1 MRISD
6 WSSYVCSS
14 DLIAAGRFSPQLP
27 TRIYDD
33 GFPVSK
39 VWEDEPRNAVI
50 IRLGISLPDF
60 KSEEAAIWRK
70 GKGMLTRRS
79 IARRPYIAK
88 SHEILGH
95 KRTNDRWG
103 FRLRPVDVRAQG
115 RRRIASWCRGSD
127 ANQRSHER
135 AHSYQRFTSV
145 TLIVRPRRE

>member
-6 WSSYVCSS
+6 WSSDVCSS

-39 VWEDEPRNAVI
+39 EGEDDPRNAVI
-50 IRLGISLPDF
+50 IRLGISLPNF
-60 KSEEAAIWRK
+60 KSEEAAIGRK

-79 IARRPYIAK
+79 VARRPYIAK

-95 KRTNDRWG
+95 KRTNDRCG

-115 RRRIASWCRGSD
+115 RRRIAS
-127 ANQRSHER
+127 RSEEP
-135 AHSYQRFTSV
+135 TSE
-145 TLIVRPRRE
+145 LQSL

>member
-1 MRISD
+1 MTLIFFFFKQKTAYEMRISD
-6 WSSYVCSS
+6 WSSDVCSS
-14 DLIAAGRFSPQLP
+14 DL
-27 TRIYDD
+27 DD
-33 GFPVSK
+33 
-39 VWEDEPRNAVI
+39 PRNAVI
-50 IRLGISLPDF
+50 IRLGISLPNF
-60 KSEEAAIWRK
+60 KSEEAAIGRK

-135 AHSYQRFTSV
+135 AHSYQRFASV
-145 TLIVRPRRE
+145 TLIVRPRIE